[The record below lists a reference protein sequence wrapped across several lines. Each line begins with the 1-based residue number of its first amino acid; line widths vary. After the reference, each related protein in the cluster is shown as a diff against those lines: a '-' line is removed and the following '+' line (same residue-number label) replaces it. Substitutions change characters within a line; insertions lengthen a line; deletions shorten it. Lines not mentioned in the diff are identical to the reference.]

1 MYYVY
6 IVAFK
11 MTYKINQHIG
21 QHEVQQDHLLLFLQE
36 DQMTHSKLDL
46 SPSLH
51 FVRIFSTFGNCLV
64 PHQSPLFSWLYW
76 WGGELTRMLTVDF
89 V

>member
-1 MYYVY
+1 
-6 IVAFK
+6 
-11 MTYKINQHIG
+11 MTHKINQHIG

-51 FVRIFSTFGNCLV
+51 FVRVFF
-64 PHQSPLFSWLYW
+64 PPLEIACFPVSLLYIPDCID
-76 WGGELTRMLTVDF
+76 GGS
-89 V
+89 